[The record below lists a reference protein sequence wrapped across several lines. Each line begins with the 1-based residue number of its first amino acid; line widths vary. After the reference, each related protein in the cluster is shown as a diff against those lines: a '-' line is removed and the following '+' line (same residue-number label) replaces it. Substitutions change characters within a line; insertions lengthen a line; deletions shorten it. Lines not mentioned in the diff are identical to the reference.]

1 MKAATPTI
9 HLKKLMKAKFQNRK
23 SQKNRKKQNTSF
35 PRKKLKFTYKEQKE
49 YETIESDIAA
59 LEEKLENTEKE
70 MTLNATDFVKLEELS
85 KIKEETE
92 NLLNEKM
99 ERWEYLEDLNQ
110 KIQEQN
116 KK

>member
-1 MKAATPTI
+1 MCFPFLLKASAVPLI
-9 HLKKLMKAKFQNRK
+9 AQMCIRDRYKA
-23 SQKNRKKQNTSF
+23 SHE
-35 PRKKLKFTYKEQKE
+35 KKLKFTFKEQKE

-59 LEEKLENTEKE
+59 LEEKLENTEKD
-70 MTLNATDFVKLEELS
+70 MALNATDFVKLEELS

-110 KIQEQN
+110 KIQAQN